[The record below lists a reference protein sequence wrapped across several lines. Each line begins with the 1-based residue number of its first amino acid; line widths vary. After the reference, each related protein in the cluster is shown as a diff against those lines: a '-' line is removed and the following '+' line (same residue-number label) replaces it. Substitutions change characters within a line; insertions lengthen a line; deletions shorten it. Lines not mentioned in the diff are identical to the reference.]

1 MTTTTPPPRKQAPNV
16 PKPGKGSQTKR
27 PDAAGTVLPVE
38 NPMDL
43 WYLCQK
49 AGFAEQ
55 FPMRDAR
62 GRALC
67 QRQVSRWVHYDC
79 KGSFWQ
85 WPYWGEVGFDM
96 LPDGGRPPEAIM
108 SRREPFRPSTMP
120 LSRYEIIRRRV
131 AFQAGIDAGTLPWV
145 QIGLAEPL
153 VTTAY
158 LEENLSP
165 DEVREAYRLV
175 RSADTGWDWTTL
187 DRPKIPGLLRI
198 PDVIRLRDY
207 KGRTGSARFVAD
219 NIAYLIEIKFEGDVL
234 TDEQTRAYYKIV
246 NGEINKFRLLE
257 TKVCKTP
264 RRRREWLEKAR
275 KAEPVFRTVE
285 GGVTSPE
292 RLKEFHAQ
300 LPQSALLLHDMEAE
314 QQAVRRVFGGGA
326 RRIDDHRYLAELRS
340 YDPTGAEREEAER
353 RRLREQLTL
362 ILGAPLAGA
371 AAGTALAGA
380 GALAGAAGELG
391 GAVEL
396 VRHGA
401 QTLARFPIGKVA
413 VTAAA
418 ANAAIY
424 NAAAQT
430 PPASDSVAPRM
441 TQDAVRMLD
450 MLNHNAT
457 VRVLYLAD

>member
-1 MTTTTPPPRKQAPNV
+1 
-16 PKPGKGSQTKR
+16 
-27 PDAAGTVLPVE
+27 
-38 NPMDL
+38 
-43 WYLCQK
+43 
-49 AGFAEQ
+49 
-55 FPMRDAR
+55 
-62 GRALC
+62 
-67 QRQVSRWVHYDC
+67 
-79 KGSFWQ
+79 
-85 WPYWGEVGFDM
+85 
-96 LPDGGRPPEAIM
+96 M
-108 SRREPFRPSTMP
+108 SRSEPFRPSTMP

-145 QIGLAEPL
+145 LIGLAEPL

-175 RSADTGWDWTTL
+175 RSADTGWDWTAL

-207 KGRTGSARFVAD
+207 KGRTGSARFAAD
-219 NIAYLIEIKFEGDVL
+219 NIAYLIEIKFEGDAL
-234 TDEQTRAYYKIV
+234 TDEQIEDYQKIV
-246 NGEINKFRLLE
+246 GYDQYKFRLLE

-264 RRRREWLEKAR
+264 RRRREWLAKAR

-292 RLKEFHAQ
+292 RLKELHAQ
-300 LPQSALLLHDMEAE
+300 LPQSAMLLHDMEAE

-326 RRIDDHRYLAELRS
+326 RRIDDHRYLAEMRS
-340 YDPTGAEREEAER
+340 YYSTRAEREEAER

-362 ILGAPLAGA
+362 ILGAPLAGV
-371 AAGTALAGA
+371 AAGAALAGA

-396 VRHGA
+396 VGHGA

-430 PPASDSVAPRM
+430 PPPSDSVATRM
-441 TQDAVRMLD
+441 TQDALRMLE
-450 MLNHNAT
+450 MLNHNGT

>member
-1 MTTTTPPPRKQAPNV
+1 MTSTPPPRRRAPSV
-16 PKPGKGSQTKR
+16 PKAGKGSQTKR
-27 PDAAGTVLPVE
+27 PEAAGTVLPVE

-49 AGFAEQ
+49 AGFAER

-67 QRQVSRWVHYDC
+67 QRQVSRWVHHDC
-79 KGSFWQ
+79 KGNRWK
-85 WPYWGEVGFDM
+85 WPYWGEVGFNM
-96 LPDGGRPPEAIM
+96 LPGGGRPPEAIM

-131 AFQAGIDAGTLPWV
+131 AFQAGIDEGVLPWV
-145 QIGLAEPL
+145 LIGLVEPL
-153 VTTAY
+153 VTTEY
-158 LEENLSP
+158 LENNLSP

-175 RSADTGWDWTTL
+175 RSADTGWDWTAL
-187 DRPKIPGLLRI
+187 DRPTIPGLLRI

-207 KGRTGSARFVAD
+207 KGRTGSARFAAD
-219 NIAYLIEIKFEGDVL
+219 NIAYLIEIKFEGDAL
-234 TDEQTRAYYKIV
+234 TREQIDAYRKIV
-246 NGEINKFRLLE
+246 NYDLRKFRLLE
-257 TKVCKTP
+257 TKACKVP
-264 RRRREWLEKAR
+264 RRRRREWLEKAR
-275 KAEPVFRTVE
+275 NAEPVFRAVE

-300 LPQSALLLHDMEAE
+300 LPQAAMLLHDMEAE
-314 QQAVRRVFGGGA
+314 QQAVRRLFGGA
-326 RRIDDHRYLAELRS
+326 RRIDERRYFAELRT
-340 YDPTGAEREEAER
+340 YDSQRAAREEVER

-371 AAGTALAGA
+371 AAGAVLAGA
-380 GALAGAAGELG
+380 GAFAGAAGELG

-396 VRHGA
+396 VGHGA

-430 PPASDSVAPRM
+430 PPEGTGEVAGM
-441 TQDAVRMLD
+441 TRDTLRMLD
-450 MLNHNAT
+450 MLNRNQT
-457 VRVLYLAD
+457 VRVLYLSD